1 MGRNPSLG
9 TRILIGVLAGIA
21 VGLFLGRLAT
31 PLNVAGKIYV
41 GLLQMTVLPYVTV
54 SLISKIGGFD
64 LRAAKQVAGRAAVV
78 QLALWAVALVTVLIM
93 PLSLP
98 EWDAG
103 TFFSS
108 TLVERPEAF
117 DFLGLY
123 LPVNPF
129 HSLANNVV
137 PAVVLFSI
145 LVGVALIGL
154 PGKQRL
160 LDPLAVVG
168 EALGRIS
175 GFVVRLSP
183 WGTFA
188 LAAGAAGILSPPEL
202 VRLAGYVSTY
212 TIAVLFLTVLVL
224 PGLVSA
230 VTPFSIGRLFTHTR
244 GTLLTVFATG
254 KLFAVL
260 TMIIDDVKGLLV
272 GHGLSEAKAQSSADV
287 LVPLAYPFPNAGK
300 ILALLFIPF
309 AGWFAGQPLGLSDY
323 PLLLSVGLL
332 SFFGSP
338 VAAIPFLL
346 DLFRLPADLLPL
358 FLVAGIWCARIGD
371 VVGAM
376 HLGAFS
382 VICSSWNNGWL
393 RVRYARLGVWL
404 AAAVV
409 VGAGMLGLNRFLIDR
424 ALAGQEPP
432 RDRILGMKLYSE
444 LTEIVEAERPGP
456 NPVPRSDGESL
467 LHRIDRAGEIRV
479 GYQPKNPPFS
489 YRNADGDLVGL
500 DIDLAQR
507 LAWGIGVRLRLVPYE
522 REDLGRAF
530 REDHFDVAAGGI
542 PSTLQNFGEFH
553 ESDPYLELHAALVV
567 RDHRVREFRSAATI
581 REKKRR
587 IGYLKGGMQ
596 VQTGLHDLS
605 MVELVELRHAKE
617 ILQGKHADLDG
628 LITTAETGAIYS
640 MIAPEFSVVVPEGVH
655 VRVPV
660 VFAVKMEDELD
671 RLIDKWIRL
680 KRADGTI
687 QVLYDH
693 WILGKEPEEKSERWS
708 VLRDLLGWVD

>member
-1 MGRNPSLG
+1 MGRKTSLG

-21 VGLFLGRLAT
+21 VGLFLGNLAA
-31 PLNVAGKIYV
+31 PLNFAGKVYV
-41 GLLQMTVLPYVTV
+41 GLLQMTVLPYVIV

-64 LRAAKQVAGRAAVV
+64 LNAAKQLAGRAGVV
-78 QLALWAVALVTVLIM
+78 QLALWAIALVTVLVM

-98 EWDAG
+98 KWEAG

-188 LAAGAAGILSPPEL
+188 LAAGAAGTLSPPEL
-202 VRLAGYVSTY
+202 IRLAGYVSTY
-212 TIAVLFLTVLVL
+212 TIAVVFLTFLVF

-230 VTPFSIGRLFTHTR
+230 VTPFSIGRLFAHTR

-260 TMIIDDVKGLLV
+260 TMIIADVKRLLV
-272 GHGLSEAKAQSSADV
+272 GRGASEADAQSSADV

-309 AGWFAGQPLGLSDY
+309 AGWFVGHPLETTDY
-323 PLLLSVGLL
+323 PMLLSVGLL

-346 DLFRLPADLLPL
+346 DLFRLPTDLLPL
-358 FLVAGIWCARIGD
+358 FLVAGIWCARVGD

-376 HLGAFS
+376 HLSTFS
-382 VICSSWNNGWL
+382 LLCSSWNMGWL
-393 RVRYARLGVWL
+393 RVRFVRMGVWL

-409 VGAGMLGLNRFLIDR
+409 VGTGMLGLNRFLIGE

-432 RDRILGMKLYSE
+432 RDRILGMKLHNE
-444 LTEIVEAERPGP
+444 LTEIAEEERPGP
-456 NPVPRSDGESL
+456 NPVKRGDGESL
-467 LHRIDRAGEIRV
+467 LHRIDRTGEIRV
-479 GYQPKNPPFS
+479 GYQPKNLPFS

-522 REDLGRAF
+522 REGLGKAF
-530 REDHFDVAAGGI
+530 REDHFDVAVGGI
-542 PSTLQNFGEFH
+542 ASTLQDFGEFH
-553 ESDPYLELHAALVV
+553 ESDPYLEMHAAFVV

-587 IGYLKGGMQ
+587 IGYVKGGIQ
-596 VQTGLHDLS
+596 VQSGLHDLS
-605 MVELVELRHAKE
+605 MIELVELSHAKE
-617 ILQGKHADLDG
+617 FLREEHAELDA

-640 MIAPEFSVVVPEGVH
+640 MIAPEYSVVVPEDVH
-655 VRVPV
+655 VRVPL
-660 VFAVKMEDELD
+660 VFAVKMEDEFD
-671 RLIDKWIRL
+671 QLIDKWIRL

-693 WILGKEPEEKSERWS
+693 WILGREPKQKAERWS
-708 VLRDLLGWVD
+708 VIRDLLGWVD